1 MKPVPPIRRMR
12 ITGRIT
18 LRLLARTDLKVIE
31 STIYTYLPDAC
42 SKMLQLSCRL
52 GICFVLE
59 VTTLR
64 HVASAPDDRQ
74 PRILGESRVTH
85 RELAEVESR
94 MSVGLDNSR
103 MLTLKAEPDPNS
115 LVFDF
120 AIAPHSPPYKPEL
133 YPTLSPSSLEESSKI
148 VC

>member
-1 MKPVPPIRRMR
+1 
-12 ITGRIT
+12 
-18 LRLLARTDLKVIE
+18 
-31 STIYTYLPDAC
+31 
-42 SKMLQLSCRL
+42 
-52 GICFVLE
+52 
-59 VTTLR
+59 
-64 HVASAPDDRQ
+64 
-74 PRILGESRVTH
+74 
-85 RELAEVESR
+85 

-120 AIAPHSPPYKPEL
+120 AIAPHSPPYEPEL